1 MAAFSSKD
9 QLYASIGA
17 VMFIMLLLVTAI
29 GSAIA
34 MIGWIVM
41 SAIAL
46 VLMVVFLDR
55 TQRREGILIALA
67 AAVIGIGV
75 LLALLK
81 ILPLDNLR

>member
-17 VMFIMLLLVTAI
+17 VTFIMLLLVTAI

-55 TQRREGILIALA
+55 TQRREGILIALV

-81 ILPLDNLR
+81 ILPLDHLR